1 MRPVISPGRA
11 TATLVA
17 QGCRSWFEPVRTGMF
32 GRFGR
37 GWLEERLHDGT
48 RHHGLETEA
57 HRARHPTHKSAT
69 GTDEQGDIDRW
80 IEVMVERRLVG
91 RDTTF
96 VGRVWRG
103 WLEEGFGDGACY
115 GVGR

>member
-1 MRPVISPGRA
+1 MALAITDWRPKPIEPG
-11 TATLVA
+11 TTLTGVRP
-17 QGCRSWFEPVRTGMF
+17 GSRSS
-32 GRFGR
+32 
-37 GWLEERLHDGT
+37 GT
-48 RHHGLETEA
+48 F
-57 HRARHPTHKSAT
+57 
-69 GTDEQGDIDRW
+69 DRW

-96 VGRVWRG
+96 VGRFGRFGRG